1 MRGGVPSIMVPHLIF
16 SFHLY
21 RLVHRLVNSKP
32 TWFGVFLLR
41 LCSFDY
47 LNLYMYVSPSPQ
59 AKQYR
64 RYGLVSDASSE
75 GRDLGSFF
83 SLSRSL
89 QFRRS
94 SQLRGGRTLRERQ
107 GRLQGQSQRLDPQI
121 RQQMMW
127 RSAVSIFHLQRRR
140 KRRGRGNSMTPVEK
154 VEGALAE
161 RSEEEE
167 VVGEEE
173 KVVVE

>member
-1 MRGGVPSIMVPHLIF
+1 
-16 SFHLY
+16 
-21 RLVHRLVNSKP
+21 
-32 TWFGVFLLR
+32 
-41 LCSFDY
+41 
-47 LNLYMYVSPSPQ
+47 
-59 AKQYR
+59 
-64 RYGLVSDASSE
+64 
-75 GRDLGSFF
+75 
-83 SLSRSL
+83 
-89 QFRRS
+89 
-94 SQLRGGRTLRERQ
+94 
-107 GRLQGQSQRLDPQI
+107 
-121 RQQMMW
+121 MMW